1 MTVAGLV
8 LAAGSSRRL
17 GHPKQLLPFRG
28 RTLLDATLDMARAAP
43 FDQRL
48 VTIGGAAPE
57 VQEQVDLAG
66 FDVVDSV
73 HHTQGCSSSIV
84 SALDVIG
91 EDIDGFVLLLGDQP
105 DVRPST
111 IASLID
117 AASTGTAIGVCT
129 YDDGIGHPFWFGR
142 ETFGDLANLHGDK
155 AVWKLIE
162 SGKYTV
168 AEVPIAGEVPL
179 DVDTMED
186 YEELLATSGL
196 SLENLCTTPPQ
207 QWPSAQILEGEG

>member
-17 GHPKQLLPFRG
+17 GQPKQLLAYKG
-28 RTLLDATLDMARAAP
+28 RTLLDATLEMARAAP

-57 VQEQVDLAG
+57 VQERVDLAG

-84 SALDVIG
+84 SALQSLDEDV
-91 EDIDGFVLLLGDQP
+91 EGFVLLLGDQP
-105 DVRPST
+105 EVSVET
-111 IASLID
+111 ID
-117 AASTGTAIGVCT
+117 ALVSEAAAGAPIAVCR
-129 YDDGIGHPFWFGR
+129 YDNGIGHPFWFGR
-142 ETFGDLANLHGDK
+142 ATFPELADLRGDK

-162 SGKYTV
+162 SGKHPVT
-168 AEVPIAGEVPL
+168 EVPIAGPVPL

-186 YEELLATSGL
+186 YQRLLAATGQPM
-196 SLENLCTTPPQ
+196 EQPT
-207 QWPSAQILEGEG
+207 